1 MPVPQWLQGFFDKWI
16 KPYLQPIVTVACCIG
31 TLATTIL
38 IYSCTAGRDQ
48 ATKLAQVDTGLQ
60 DLRQSVTS
68 NKTDLQTAL
77 KEQVDRITAQI
88 AKMGQDQSAS
98 LNDLK
103 GQIVEAKVSLNKATE
118 DFTNKVDSLKSTIG
132 ELDKESE
139 GVKVKLEDLG
149 KTVDTINARINS
161 PSLQNLSAVASS
173 LEEATKRVQHSPEV
187 PQPIAYFRVL
197 LERAEGIIEAKDI
210 VTVRSALNPGLPP
223 EVVPRTVV
231 SILSIYSD
239 DSRSDWK
246 TPPQL
251 QATAF
256 LERAGNACTFQFL
269 NGYDPKRIVEWLGH
283 NSVSI
288 AGQITV
294 NSP

>member
-1 MPVPQWLQGFFDKWI
+1 
-16 KPYLQPIVTVACCIG
+16 
-31 TLATTIL
+31 
-38 IYSCTAGRDQ
+38 
-48 ATKLAQVDTGLQ
+48 
-60 DLRQSVTS
+60 
-68 NKTDLQTAL
+68 
-77 KEQVDRITAQI
+77 
-88 AKMGQDQSAS
+88 MGQDQSAS